1 MNEEMQKKITYNY
14 DLMREIGENSENNIP
29 HFSSESIDRQIRWIQ
44 TPHIIRNK
52 AKTINLS

>member
-29 HFSSESIDRQIRWIQ
+29 HFSSESIDRQIR
-44 TPHIIRNK
+44 
-52 AKTINLS
+52 